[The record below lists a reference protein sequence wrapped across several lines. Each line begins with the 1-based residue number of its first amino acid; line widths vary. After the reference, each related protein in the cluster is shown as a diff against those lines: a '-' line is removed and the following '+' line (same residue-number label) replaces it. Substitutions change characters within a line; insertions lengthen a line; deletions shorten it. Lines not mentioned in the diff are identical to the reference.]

1 MSEIFVV
8 TSGKG
13 GVGKTTVSAFL
24 GAKLAA
30 RGKRTVVCDLDFGL
44 NNLDIVMG
52 TEKSIRF
59 DLTDVLEGRCRAS
72 QSLVPCAVKNLYMI
86 SSCHAAGGG
95 VVTSANIKSLFEG
108 LKDNFD
114 YILLDCPA
122 GIDVGFHRAVQSA
135 DGAIVV
141 VTPSLSAVRDADKTL
156 SVVRSYNLSKV
167 YVVVNMVRGD
177 LAADGLTL
185 SVGDVEDILKCKV
198 IGAIPFDDEIITSEN
213 CVIPDSSVAGHCF
226 KNLAAAVSGG
236 KVRLYDCEK
245 KYNGIIGS
253 IKRGLKRAL

>member
-30 RGKRTVVCDLDFGL
+30 RGKRTIVCDLDFGL

-52 TEKSIRF
+52 TEKIVRF
-59 DLTDVLEGRCRAS
+59 DLSDALEGRCRAS
-72 QSLVPCAVKNLYMI
+72 QSLVPCSVKNLYMI
-86 SSCHAAGGG
+86 SSCHMAGGG
-95 VVTSANIKSLFEG
+95 TVTSANIKSLFDG
-108 LKDNFD
+108 LRSNFD

-122 GIDVGFHRAVQSA
+122 GIDVGFHRAVQAA

-156 SVVRSYNLSKV
+156 SVLRSYNLAKV
-167 YVVVNMVRGD
+167 NIVVNMVRGD
-177 LAADGLTL
+177 LAVEGLAL
-185 SVGDVEDILKCKV
+185 SVADVEDILKCKV
-198 IGAIPFDDEIITSEN
+198 IGVIPYDDEIMTAEN
-213 CVIPDSSVAGHCF
+213 CVLPDSLVGGKCF
-226 KNLAAAVSGG
+226 KNLAVAVMGG
-236 KVRLYDCEK
+236 KVRLFDCEK
-245 KYNGIIGS
+245 QYCGIGGS
-253 IKRGLKRAL
+253 IRRGLKKIV

>member
-30 RGKRTVVCDLDFGL
+30 RGKRTIVCDLDFGL

-52 TEKSIRF
+52 TEKQIQF

-72 QSLVPCAVKNLYMI
+72 QSLVRCEVKNLYMI

-95 VVTSANIKSLFEG
+95 VVTSANVKSLFEG
-108 LKDNFD
+108 LKENFD

-156 SVVRSYNLSKV
+156 SVLRSYNLQKI
-167 YVVVNMVRGD
+167 YIVVNMVRGD
-177 LAADGLTL
+177 LSAEGLAL
-185 SVGDVEDILKCKV
+185 SVRDVEDILKCKV
-198 IGAIPFDDEIITSEN
+198 IGAIPFADDIITSEN
-213 CVIPDSSVAGHCF
+213 CIISDSTVVGHCF
-226 KNLAAAVSGG
+226 KNLAAALTGG

-245 KYNGIIGS
+245 QYTGIIGS
-253 IKRGLKRAL
+253 IKRRLKKAL